1 MKRPLACVL
10 ILLTLMMLTGCQQN
24 SDQLSGSNPVTLT
37 MWHVYGSQTESP
49 LNILIDEFNSTVGT
63 KMASSSLLYP
73 SPTPPILTQH

>member
-37 MWHVYGSQTESP
+37 MWHVYADKRFPCFSVPFSDLKGIFKRVSH
-49 LNILIDEFNSTVGT
+49 D
-63 KMASSSLLYP
+63 
-73 SPTPPILTQH
+73 